1 MKTNISS
8 LMIMLS
14 NKESDLSAA
23 KSDILDY
30 AVNTSIQELDGTVN
44 VTEDYKVDFDEAYS
58 KIDELIKDIV
68 KIKATINAKNNEF
81 KLSDG
86 RSIQEAI
93 AENGVLRKMRITYKT
108 LLCKKA
114 SKRRETEVNNS
125 YFECRTLNF
134 DAKELK
140 AKVEEL
146 DRKIKQTDFEISR
159 LNSIEFEY

>member
-58 KIDELIKDIV
+58 KIDELIKENNLEPSNYIV
-68 KIKATINAKNNEF
+68 DLLFESLIKKIWYNN
-81 KLSDG
+81 
-86 RSIQEAI
+86 I
-93 AENGVLRKMRITYKT
+93 
-108 LLCKKA
+108 
-114 SKRRETEVNNS
+114 
-125 YFECRTLNF
+125 
-134 DAKELK
+134 
-140 AKVEEL
+140 
-146 DRKIKQTDFEISR
+146 
-159 LNSIEFEY
+159 

>member
-14 NKESDLSAA
+14 NKESELASA

-44 VTEDYKVDFDEAYS
+44 VTEDYKEDFDEAYA
-58 KIDELIKDIV
+58 KVDNLVKEIT

-93 AENGVLRKMRITYKT
+93 AENGVLRKVRTTYKS
-108 LLCKKA
+108 LLTRKA

-125 YFECRTLNF
+125 YFECRILNF
-134 DAKELK
+134 NSKELK
-140 AKVEEL
+140 EKIEEL
-146 DRKIKQTDFEISR
+146 DKKIENTDFEIAR
-159 LNSIEFEY
+159 LNSVEFEF

>member
-14 NKESDLSAA
+14 NKESDLATA
-23 KSDILDY
+23 KSNILDY

-58 KIDELIKDIV
+58 QIDELIKDIV

-93 AENGVLRKMRITYKT
+93 AENGVLRKMRITYKS
-108 LLCKKA
+108 LLCRKD
-114 SKRRETEVNNS
+114 SK
-125 YFECRTLNF
+125 L
-134 DAKELK
+134 
-140 AKVEEL
+140 
-146 DRKIKQTDFEISR
+146 
-159 LNSIEFEY
+159 